1 MATRYWTGAVN
12 GGTGTW
18 DTSNTANWSASSGGA
33 GGASAPVAGDVV
45 LFDASSGAGVCTL
58 GADVTCWSL
67 IMTGHTGTLAFSTFK
82 ISLTRSFTT
91 ILNLSATSTLTGL
104 KRIDLT
110 GTEVT
115 GTRTL
120 SGIVTEANA
129 PDIYVTGGA
138 DTIAGGFRFR
148 DLNFTGFSGSFF
160 GDNQSICGDL
170 TLSSTMATTGSSPV
184 YFASTSVTPR
194 KITSNGVTLN
204 FPVVFD
210 GVGGTWQLE
219 DNFTV
224 ATARYIQLSNGT
236 LDANG
241 KNLTSGSFLAWNGT
255 KTLKMGSGVFTMTA
269 AVGIIQA
276 VWDAQ
281 TRVTGLTIDAG
292 TSTLRL
298 TSASAKTFAGG
309 AKTYYILEQA
319 GAGALTIQQSNTFT
333 SLTNTVQPATIT
345 FTAGTTQTVTTLG
358 LAGTA
363 GNLVTLDTTAAGTRA
378 TLTSTTPSISVN
390 YASIKD
396 ISATGGADWTALNS
410 TDAGNNLGWFFN
422 PSTQTYN
429 ETPFALRSFSERRI
443 F

>member
-1 MATRYWTGAVN
+1 MAVRYWTGAVN

-18 DTSNTANWSASSGGA
+18 DTTDTTNWSATSGGA
-33 GGASAPVAGDVV
+33 GGASAPVAGDAVF
-45 LFDASSGAGVCTL
+45 FDVNSGVGVCTL

-67 IMTGHTGTLAFSTFK
+67 FMTGHTGTLAFSTFK

-91 ILNLSATSTLTGL
+91 ILALSETSTLTGL

-110 GTEVT
+110 GTET
-115 GTRTL
+115 IGTRTL
-120 SGIVTEANA
+120 TGFLSEANA
-129 PDIYVTGGA
+129 PDIYVLGGS
-138 DTIAGGFRFR
+138 DTIAGSFRTR
-148 DLNFTGFSGSFF
+148 NLDFTGFSGSFF
-160 GDNQSICGDL
+160 GDNQVVHGDL
-170 TLSSTMATTGSSPV
+170 TMSSTMVTTGSSPL
-184 YFASTSVTPR
+184 YFISTSATPR
-194 KITSNGVTLN
+194 KIKSNGVTFN
-204 FPVVFD
+204 FPFVFD
-210 GVGGTWQLE
+210 GVGGSWQLE
-219 DNFTV
+219 DNLTI
-224 ATARYIQLSNGT
+224 ATSRYIQLSNGT

-241 KNLTSGSFLAWNGT
+241 KNVTVGSFLAWNGT

-269 AVGIIQA
+269 AVGLIQA

-281 TRVTGLTIDAG
+281 SRVTGLTIDAG
-292 TSTLRL
+292 TSTIRL
-298 TSASAKTFAGG
+298 TSANAKIFAGG
-309 AKTYYILEQA
+309 AKTYHILEQA
-319 GAGALTIQQSNTFT
+319 GAGALTIQQSNTFN
-333 SLTNTVQPATIT
+333 SITNTVQPATIT

-358 LAGTA
+358 LAGAA
-363 GNLVTLDTTAAGTRA
+363 GNLVTLNTTAAGTQA